1 MYEFNYKY
9 SKSKYTAN
17 LLLTETDGLV
27 YETEIEH
34 VYENFY
40 GGKDLFDFSDYP
52 QDSMEL

>member
-40 GGKDLFDFSDYP
+40 EGKDLFDFSDYP